1 MADTGNQNDIPA
13 LLGAFS
19 ISQFCRTYAV
29 GRTFCYGEIAAGR
42 LKARK
47 AANRT
52 LILRTDADAWAASL
66 PTLRLSG
73 LVAA

>member
-1 MADTGNQNDIPA
+1 MADTQSQNDTPA

-19 ISQFCRTYAV
+19 ITQFCQTYAV
-29 GRTFCYGEIAAGR
+29 GRTFCYGEISAGR

-52 LILRTDADAWAASL
+52 LILRTDAEAWATNL
-66 PTLRLSG
+66 PLRKPSG
-73 LVAA
+73 LVTA